1 MAFVIQ
7 KEKIPV
13 YSIRNLVPEPLQQT
27 DLQAEHFASYLE
39 KHYEHLHR
47 PHRHSFYHMVLFT
60 SGKGTHTIDF
70 DRFEVQPFQVY
81 CMIPGQVHS
90 WHFTTAVNGYVVNFP
105 DHFFRDFLFNQYYL
119 ERFPFFSGVSAESV
133 FTLPVVLR
141 KKVPELFEDLIASAS
156 GPGVSPDMSRVL
168 LLQILLLISSERTE
182 HPLKSVPEQ
191 KKVLLHNLRRLI
203 DTHYK
208 SIRLP
213 KEYADLL
220 YITPNH
226 LNALCKDL
234 LGQTAGELIR
244 NRVLLEAKRL
254 LINANKSVTEIAY
267 ELNFQDNAYFTRFFK
282 KYEGLTPDEFRK
294 QFLK

>member
-1 MAFVIQ
+1 MMQ

-13 YSIRNLVPEPLQQT
+13 YSIRSLVQEPQQQI
-27 DLQAEHFASYLE
+27 DFQVEHLSAYLE

-60 SGKGTHTIDF
+60 SGKGSHTIDF
-70 DRFEVQPFQVY
+70 HRFEVKSFQVY

-90 WHFTTAVNGYVVNFP
+90 WHFQSAVDGYVVNFP
-105 DHFFRDFLFNQYYL
+105 DHFFRDFLFDPYFL
-119 ERFPFFSGVSAESV
+119 ERFSFFSGVSTESV
-133 FTLPVVLR
+133 FQLPPPLR
-141 KKVPELFEDLIASAS
+141 GKIPALFEELISCTSA
-156 GPGVSPDMSRVL
+156 PAASPDLGRIL
-168 LLQILLLISSERTE
+168 LLQIFLLIGGEITDQ
-182 HPLKSVPEQ
+182 PAKSFPEQ
-191 KKVLLHNLRRLI
+191 KKVVLHNLRRLI
-203 DTHYK
+203 DMHYR
-208 SIRLP
+208 SVRLP

-254 LINANKSVTEIAY
+254 LINADRTVAEIAY
-267 ELNFQDNAYFTRFFK
+267 ELNFQDNSYFNRFFK
-282 KYEGLTPDEFRK
+282 KYEGITPDEFRK